1 MQVFSSKQAVNVYE
15 AMREAAVPHI
25 MEQLPADLEGLD
37 KWREEDEPSVNL
49 YPYAIEGTDY
59 WLIQGDTFPVW
70 PLAKK
75 EFPGFEW
82 MKGIGG
88 NPAHNAGAIVQS
100 ALDKEAFVELMET
113 WGWRVNEF
121 SDVEEEEDE

>member
-1 MQVFSSKQAVNVYE
+1 MFSAKQAVLIYE
-15 AMREAAVPHI
+15 AMREAEVPHI
-25 MEQLPADLEGLD
+25 KEQLPDELEGLD
-37 KWREEDEPSVNL
+37 QWREEDEPSLSL
-49 YPYAIEGTDY
+49 YPYTIEGTDY

-75 EFPGFEW
+75 YFPGFEW
-82 MKGIGG
+82 IKGIGG

-100 ALDKEAFVELMET
+100 ALDKEAFVQLMET